1 MKKSKNP
8 EKPIEKNPAKEIK
21 DFSAFAL
28 TIINEI
34 DFARMHPQEF
44 LQKLIKIQKLI
55 NESEKEDQNTILI
68 KSIPFTYNDLN
79 LNLQNAI
86 EFLKDQKPI
95 EGLTYNE
102 SISNGCNDLL
112 NVLMMHDGFNEN
124 ELNDPRYSLNN
135 RMNINGTPFGE
146 IYELIDYGMF
156 DPEFIVIN
164 FILGDDDD
172 NKIDRNII
180 FNPNLKT
187 VGIASGILPS
197 DKVCTVIDFAEDY
210 FSPDEVIS
218 LDIQLKYK
226 NRIRDQIYD
235 TRTYTRDSGKN
246 FNKDTSQISLDK
258 KNNSNNEKK
267 INLGNLF
274 SMKRNQYMGH
284 NKGNYGKNGIDM
296 NNLKI
301 MNENENEVEIEN
313 DKKDIYENYDNENE
327 VQIENDNYNNYNDNN
342 EKIVEIERD
351 ENDDS
356 DNYKDWPDGA
366 IKMNR
371 SEKYIIENGKEMII
385 IKTIYI
391 FSDGHTESVIEKEK
405 ID

>member
-301 MNENENEVEIEN
+301 MNENDNEVEIEN
-313 DKKDIYENYDNENE
+313 DKNDIYENYDNENE

>member
-34 DFARMHPQEF
+34 DYARMHPQEF
-44 LQKLIKIQKLI
+44 LQKLEKIQKLI
-55 NESEKEDQNTILI
+55 NESESEDQNTLLI
-68 KSIPFTYNDLN
+68 KSIPFTYNDLS

-86 EFLKDQKPI
+86 EFLKEQKPI

-112 NVLMMHDGFNEN
+112 NVLMMHDGLNEN
-124 ELNDPRYSLNN
+124 ELNDPRYSLHN
-135 RMNINGTPFGE
+135 RMNVNGTPFGE

-172 NKIDRNII
+172 NKIDRSII

-210 FSPDEVIS
+210 FAPDETIS

-226 NRIRDQIYD
+226 NRIGEKLYD
-235 TRTYTRDSGKN
+235 TRTFTRDSGKN

-258 KNNSNNEKK
+258 KNNNNDKK
-267 INLGNLF
+267 LNLGNLF
-274 SMKRNQYMGH
+274 SIKRHQYLGH

-296 NNLKI
+296 DNLKM
-301 MNENENEVEIEN
+301 MNLNENEVEIEN
-313 DKKDIYENYDNENE
+313 DNKNYDNE
-327 VQIENDNYNNYNDNN
+327 VQIENDNYENYNDND
-342 EKIVEIERD
+342 EKFVEIERD

-356 DNYKDWPDGA
+356 DNYKDWPEGA

-371 SEKYIIENGKEMII
+371 NEKYVIENGKEMII
-385 IKTIYI
+385 VKTIY
-391 FSDGHTESVIEKEK
+391 FFADGHTETVIEKEK
-405 ID
+405 VD

>member
-44 LQKLIKIQKLI
+44 LQKLEKIQKLI
-55 NESEKEDQNTILI
+55 NESDSEDQNTLLI
-68 KSIPFTYNDLN
+68 KSVPFTYNDLS

-301 MNENENEVEIEN
+301 MNENDNEVEIEK
-313 DKKDIYENYDNENE
+313 DKNDIYENYDNENE
-327 VQIENDNYNNYNDNN
+327 VQIENENYNNYNDNN

>member
-1 MKKSKNP
+1 MNKSKPDQN
-8 EKPIEKNPAKEIK
+8 NPALQIK
-21 DFSAFAL
+21 DFSGFAL

-34 DFARMHPQEF
+34 DYARMHPQEF
-44 LQKLIKIQKLI
+44 VKKLEKIQKLI
-55 NESEKEDQNTILI
+55 NESDSEDQNTILI
-68 KSIPFTYNDLN
+68 KSVPFTYNDLN
-79 LNLQNAI
+79 MNLQNSI
-86 EFLKDQKPI
+86 EFLKEQKPL

-124 ELNDPRYSLNN
+124 ELNNPRYSLLN
-135 RMNINGTPFGE
+135 RMHSNGIPFGE

-172 NKIDRNII
+172 NKIDRSII

-210 FSPDEVIS
+210 FEPDETIS
-218 LDIQLKYK
+218 LDVQLKYR
-226 NRIRDQIYD
+226 NRQSERIYD

-246 FNKDTSQISLDK
+246 FNKDTSIISNNK
-258 KNNSNNEKK
+258 KNNNIDKN
-267 INLGNLF
+267 INNLF
-274 SMKRNQYMGH
+274 SMKRNQFMGH
-284 NKGNYGKNGIDM
+284 NNNNFNKNGIDM
-296 NNLKI
+296 DGLKLFN
-301 MNENENEVEIEN
+301 MNEHENENEVEIEN
-313 DKKDIYENYDNENE
+313 D
-327 VQIENDNYNNYNDNN
+327 NDNN
-342 EKIVEIERD
+342 YIDNDGDEKVVEIERD
-351 ENDDS
+351 DD
-356 DNYKDWPDGA
+356 DYDENYKDWPDGA

-371 SEKYIIENGKEMII
+371 SEKFVIENGREMIV

-391 FSDGHTESVIEKEK
+391 FGDGHTESVIEKQK
-405 ID
+405 VD

>member
-1 MKKSKNP
+1 MNKSKPLQN
-8 EKPIEKNPAKEIK
+8 NPALQIK

-44 LQKLIKIQKLI
+44 LQKLENIQKLI
-55 NESEKEDQNTILI
+55 NESDSEDQNTILI
-68 KSIPFTYNDLN
+68 KSVPFTYNDLN
-79 LNLQNAI
+79 INLQNSI
-86 EFLKDQKPI
+86 EFLKEQKPL

-124 ELNDPRYSLNN
+124 ELNNPRYSLLN
-135 RMNINGTPFGE
+135 RMYSNGTPFGE

-180 FNPNLKT
+180 FNPKLKT

-210 FSPDEVIS
+210 FEPDETIS

-226 NRIRDQIYD
+226 NRQREMIYD

-246 FNKDTSQISLDK
+246 FNKDTSIISTNK
-258 KNNSNNEKK
+258 KNSNIDKN
-267 INLGNLF
+267 INNLF
-274 SMKRNQYMGH
+274 SMKRNQFMGH
-284 NKGNYGKNGIDM
+284 NNDNFNKNGIDM
-296 NNLKI
+296 DGLKLI
-301 MNENENEVEIEN
+301 NMNENEVEIEN
-313 DKKDIYENYDNENE
+313 D
-327 VQIENDNYNNYNDNN
+327 NYNDNDN
-342 EKIVEIERD
+342 NYIENDGDEKVVEIERD
-351 ENDDS
+351 DD
-356 DNYKDWPDGA
+356 DYDENYKDWPEGA

-371 SEKYIIENGKEMII
+371 SEKFVIENGREMIVV
-385 IKTIYI
+385 KTIYI
-391 FSDGHTESVIEKEK
+391 FGDGHTESVIEKQKVE
-405 ID
+405 

>member
-1 MKKSKNP
+1 MYKSKKNNK
-8 EKPIEKNPAKEIK
+8 ENNPALEIK

-34 DFARMHPQEF
+34 DYARMHPEEF
-44 LQKLIKIQKLI
+44 LQKLEKIQKLI
-55 NESEKEDQNTILI
+55 NESDSEDQNTILI
-68 KSIPFTYNDLN
+68 KQIPFTYNDLN
-79 LNLQNAI
+79 TNLQSSI
-86 EFLKDQKPI
+86 EFLREQKPL

-112 NVLMMHDGFNEN
+112 NVLMMHDGLNEN
-124 ELNDPRYSLNN
+124 ELNNPRYSLIN
-135 RMNINGTPFGE
+135 RMQSNGTPFGE

-172 NKIDRNII
+172 NKIDRSII

-258 KNNSNNEKK
+258 KNNNNDKK
-267 INLGNLF
+267 LNLGNLF
-274 SMKRNQYMGH
+274 SIKRHQYLGH

-296 NNLKI
+296 DNLKM
-301 MNENENEVEIEN
+301 MNLNENEVEIEN
-313 DKKDIYENYDNENE
+313 DNKNYDNE
-327 VQIENDNYNNYNDNN
+327 VQIENDNYENYNDND
-342 EKIVEIERD
+342 EKFVEIERD

-356 DNYKDWPDGA
+356 DNYKDWPEGA

-371 SEKYIIENGKEMII
+371 NEKYVIENGKEMII
-385 IKTIYI
+385 VKTIY
-391 FSDGHTESVIEKEK
+391 FFADGHTETVIEKEK
-405 ID
+405 VD

>member
-1 MKKSKNP
+1 MNKSKNL
-8 EKPIEKNPAKEIK
+8 EKQQEKNPATEIK

-34 DFARMHPQEF
+34 DYARMHPQEF
-44 LQKLIKIQKLI
+44 LQKLEKIQKLI
-55 NESEKEDQNTILI
+55 NESDSEDQNTLLI
-68 KSIPFTYNDLN
+68 KSVPFTYNDLS

-86 EFLKDQKPI
+86 EFLKEQKPI

-124 ELNDPRYSLNN
+124 ELNNPRYSLLN
-135 RMNINGTPFGE
+135 RMHSNGTPFGE

-172 NKIDRNII
+172 NKIDRSII

-210 FSPDEVIS
+210 FAPDETIS

-226 NRIRDQIYD
+226 NRIGEKLYD
-235 TRTYTRDSGKN
+235 TRTFTRDSGKN

-258 KNNSNNEKK
+258 KNNNNDKK
-267 INLGNLF
+267 LNLGNLF
-274 SMKRNQYMGH
+274 SIKRHQYLGH

-296 NNLKI
+296 DNLKM
-301 MNENENEVEIEN
+301 MNLNENEVEIEN
-313 DKKDIYENYDNENE
+313 DNKNYDNE
-327 VQIENDNYNNYNDNN
+327 VQIENDNYENYNDND
-342 EKIVEIERD
+342 EKFVEIERD
-351 ENDDS
+351 ENDDN
-356 DNYKDWPDGA
+356 DNYKDWPEGA

-371 SEKYIIENGKEMII
+371 NEKYVIENGKEMII
-385 IKTIYI
+385 VKTIY
-391 FSDGHTESVIEKEK
+391 FFADGHTETVIEKEK
-405 ID
+405 VD

>member
-1 MKKSKNP
+1 MNKSKPDQN
-8 EKPIEKNPAKEIK
+8 NPALQIK

-34 DFARMHPQEF
+34 DYARMHPQEF
-44 LQKLIKIQKLI
+44 VKKLEKIQKLI
-55 NESEKEDQNTILI
+55 NESDSEDQNTILI
-68 KSIPFTYNDLN
+68 KSVPFTYNDLN
-79 LNLQNAI
+79 MNLQNSI
-86 EFLKDQKPI
+86 EFLKEQKPL

-124 ELNDPRYSLNN
+124 ELNNPRYSLLN
-135 RMNINGTPFGE
+135 RMHSNGTPFGE

-172 NKIDRNII
+172 NKIDRSII
-180 FNPNLKT
+180 FNPQLKT

-210 FSPDEVIS
+210 FEPDETIS
-218 LDIQLKYK
+218 LDVQLKYR
-226 NRIRDQIYD
+226 NRQSERIYD

-246 FNKDTSQISLDK
+246 FNKDTSIISNNK
-258 KNNSNNEKK
+258 KNNNIDKN
-267 INLGNLF
+267 INNLF
-274 SMKRNQYMGH
+274 SMKRNQFMGH
-284 NKGNYGKNGIDM
+284 NNNNFNKNGIDM
-296 NNLKI
+296 DGLKLFN
-301 MNENENEVEIEN
+301 MNEHENENEVEIEN
-313 DKKDIYENYDNENE
+313 D
-327 VQIENDNYNNYNDNN
+327 NDNN
-342 EKIVEIERD
+342 YIDNDGDEKVVEIERD
-351 ENDDS
+351 DD
-356 DNYKDWPDGA
+356 DYDENYKDWPDGA

-371 SEKYIIENGKEMII
+371 SEKFVIENGKEMIV

-391 FSDGHTESVIEKEK
+391 FGDGHTESVIEKQK
-405 ID
+405 VD

>member
-1 MKKSKNP
+1 MNKSKPDQN
-8 EKPIEKNPAKEIK
+8 NPALQIK

-34 DFARMHPQEF
+34 DYARMHPQEF
-44 LQKLIKIQKLI
+44 VKKLEKIQKLI
-55 NESEKEDQNTILI
+55 NESDSEDQNTILI
-68 KSIPFTYNDLN
+68 KSVPFTYNDLN
-79 LNLQNAI
+79 MNLQNSI
-86 EFLKDQKPI
+86 EFLKEQKPL

-124 ELNDPRYSLNN
+124 ELNNPRYSLLN
-135 RMNINGTPFGE
+135 RMYSNGTPFGE

-172 NKIDRNII
+172 NKIDRSII
-180 FNPNLKT
+180 FNPQLKT

-210 FSPDEVIS
+210 FEPDETIS
-218 LDIQLKYK
+218 LDVQLKYR
-226 NRIRDQIYD
+226 NRQSERIYD

-246 FNKDTSQISLDK
+246 FNKDTSIISNNK
-258 KNNSNNEKK
+258 KNNNIDKN
-267 INLGNLF
+267 INNLF
-274 SMKRNQYMGH
+274 SMKRNQFMGH
-284 NKGNYGKNGIDM
+284 NNNNFNKNGIDM
-296 NNLKI
+296 DGLKYI
-301 MNENENEVEIEN
+301 NMNDNEVEIEN
-313 DKKDIYENYDNENE
+313 D
-327 VQIENDNYNNYNDNN
+327 NYNDNDN
-342 EKIVEIERD
+342 NYIDNDGDEKVVEIERD
-351 ENDDS
+351 DD
-356 DNYKDWPDGA
+356 DYDENYKDWPDGA

-371 SEKYIIENGKEMII
+371 SEKFVIENGKEMIV

-391 FSDGHTESVIEKEK
+391 FGDGHTESVIEKQK
-405 ID
+405 VD

>member
-301 MNENENEVEIEN
+301 MNENDNEVEIEK
-313 DKKDIYENYDNENE
+313 DKNDIYENYDNENE

>member
-1 MKKSKNP
+1 MNKSKPDQN
-8 EKPIEKNPAKEIK
+8 NPALQIK

-34 DFARMHPQEF
+34 DYARMHPQEF
-44 LQKLIKIQKLI
+44 VKKLEKIQKLI
-55 NESEKEDQNTILI
+55 NESDSEDQNTILI
-68 KSIPFTYNDLN
+68 KSVPFTYNDLN
-79 LNLQNAI
+79 MNLQNSI
-86 EFLKDQKPI
+86 EFLKEQKPL

-124 ELNDPRYSLNN
+124 ELDDPRYSLHN
-135 RMNINGTPFGE
+135 RMKVNGTPFGE

-172 NKIDRNII
+172 NKIDRSII
-180 FNPNLKT
+180 FNPQLKT

-210 FSPDEVIS
+210 FEPDETIS
-218 LDIQLKYK
+218 LDVQLKYR
-226 NRIRDQIYD
+226 NRQSERIYD

-246 FNKDTSQISLDK
+246 FNKDTSIISNNK
-258 KNNSNNEKK
+258 KNNNIDKN
-267 INLGNLF
+267 INNLF
-274 SMKRNQYMGH
+274 SMKRNQFMGH
-284 NKGNYGKNGIDM
+284 NNNNFNKNGIDM
-296 NNLKI
+296 DGLKLFN
-301 MNENENEVEIEN
+301 MNEHENENEVEIEN
-313 DKKDIYENYDNENE
+313 D
-327 VQIENDNYNNYNDNN
+327 NDNN
-342 EKIVEIERD
+342 YIDNDGDEKVVEIERD
-351 ENDDS
+351 DD
-356 DNYKDWPDGA
+356 DYDENYKDWPDGA

-371 SEKYIIENGKEMII
+371 SEKFVIENGKEMIV

-391 FSDGHTESVIEKEK
+391 FGDGHTESVIEKQK
-405 ID
+405 VD

>member
-1 MKKSKNP
+1 MNKTKSS
-8 EKPIEKNPAKEIK
+8 EKSIEKNPATEIK

-44 LQKLIKIQKLI
+44 LQKLEKIQKLI
-55 NESEKEDQNTILI
+55 NESDSEDQNTLLI
-68 KSIPFTYNDLN
+68 KSVPFTYNDLS

-86 EFLKDQKPI
+86 EFLKEQKPI

-124 ELNDPRYSLNN
+124 ELDDPRYSLHN
-135 RMNINGTPFGE
+135 RMKVNGTPFGE

-172 NKIDRNII
+172 NKIDRSII
-180 FNPNLKT
+180 FNPQLKT

-210 FSPDEVIS
+210 FEPDETIS
-218 LDIQLKYK
+218 LDVQLKYR
-226 NRIRDQIYD
+226 NRQSERIYD

-246 FNKDTSQISLDK
+246 FNKDTSIISNNK
-258 KNNSNNEKK
+258 KNNNIDKN
-267 INLGNLF
+267 INNLF
-274 SMKRNQYMGH
+274 SMKRNQFMGH
-284 NKGNYGKNGIDM
+284 NNNNFNKNGIDM
-296 NNLKI
+296 DGLKLFN
-301 MNENENEVEIEN
+301 MNEHENENEVEIEN
-313 DKKDIYENYDNENE
+313 D
-327 VQIENDNYNNYNDNN
+327 NDNN
-342 EKIVEIERD
+342 YIDNDGDEKVVEIERD
-351 ENDDS
+351 DD
-356 DNYKDWPDGA
+356 DYDENYKDWPDGA

-371 SEKYIIENGKEMII
+371 SEKFVIENGKEMIV

-391 FSDGHTESVIEKEK
+391 FGDGHTESVIEKQK
-405 ID
+405 VD

>member
-1 MKKSKNP
+1 MNKSKPLQN
-8 EKPIEKNPAKEIK
+8 NPALQIK

-44 LQKLIKIQKLI
+44 LQKLENIQKLI
-55 NESEKEDQNTILI
+55 NESDSEDQNTILI
-68 KSIPFTYNDLN
+68 KSVPFTYNDLN
-79 LNLQNAI
+79 INLQNSI
-86 EFLKDQKPI
+86 EFLKEQKPL

-124 ELNDPRYSLNN
+124 ELNNPRYSLLN
-135 RMNINGTPFGE
+135 RMYSNGTPFGE

-180 FNPNLKT
+180 FNPKLKT

-210 FSPDEVIS
+210 FEPDETIS

-226 NRIRDQIYD
+226 NRQREMIYD

-246 FNKDTSQISLDK
+246 FNKDTSIISSNKRDNNNIDK
-258 KNNSNNEKK
+258 KFN
-267 INLGNLF
+267 NLF
-274 SMKRNQYMGH
+274 SMKRNQFMGH
-284 NKGNYGKNGIDM
+284 NNDNFNKNGIDM
-296 NNLKI
+296 DGLKLI
-301 MNENENEVEIEN
+301 NMNENEVEIEN
-313 DKKDIYENYDNENE
+313 D
-327 VQIENDNYNNYNDNN
+327 NYNDNDN
-342 EKIVEIERD
+342 NYIENDGDEKVVEIERD
-351 ENDDS
+351 DD
-356 DNYKDWPDGA
+356 DYDENYKDWPEGA

-371 SEKYIIENGKEMII
+371 SEKFVIENGREMIVV
-385 IKTIYI
+385 KTIYI
-391 FSDGHTESVIEKEK
+391 FGDGHTESVIEKQK
-405 ID
+405 VD

>member
-313 DKKDIYENYDNENE
+313 DKNDIYENYDNENE

>member
-1 MKKSKNP
+1 MNKTKSS
-8 EKPIEKNPAKEIK
+8 EKSIEKNPATEIK

-44 LQKLIKIQKLI
+44 LQKLEKIQKLI
-55 NESEKEDQNTILI
+55 NESDSEDQNTLLI
-68 KSIPFTYNDLN
+68 KSVPFTYNDLS

-86 EFLKDQKPI
+86 EFLKEQKPI

-124 ELNDPRYSLNN
+124 ELNNPRYSLLN
-135 RMNINGTPFGE
+135 RMHSNGTPFGE

-172 NKIDRNII
+172 NKIDRSII

-210 FSPDEVIS
+210 FSPDETIS
-218 LDIQLKYK
+218 FDIQLKYK
-226 NRIRDQIYD
+226 NRVGEKLYD
-235 TRTYTRDSGKN
+235 TRTFTRDSGKN
-246 FNKDTSQISLDK
+246 FNKDTSQISLEK
-258 KNNSNNEKK
+258 KNNNEKK
-267 INLGNLF
+267 IYLGNLF
-274 SMKRNQYMGH
+274 SMKRHQYMDH

-296 NNLKI
+296 GNLKM
-301 MNENENEVEIEN
+301 MNLNENEVEIEYDN
-313 DKKDIYENYDNENE
+313 ENENEDNYDNENE
-327 VQIENDNYNNYNDNN
+327 VQIENDNYNNYNDGD
-342 EKIVEIERD
+342 EKVVEIERD

-356 DNYKDWPDGA
+356 ENYKDWPDGA

-371 SEKYIIENGKEMII
+371 SEKLVVENGKEMIVV
-385 IKTIYI
+385 KTIY
-391 FSDGHTESVIEKEK
+391 FFADGHTESVIEKEK
-405 ID
+405 VE

>member
-1 MKKSKNP
+1 MNKSKPDQN
-8 EKPIEKNPAKEIK
+8 NPALQIK

-34 DFARMHPQEF
+34 DYARMHPQEF
-44 LQKLIKIQKLI
+44 VKKLEKIQKLI
-55 NESEKEDQNTILI
+55 NESDSEDQNTILI
-68 KSIPFTYNDLN
+68 KSVPFTYNDLN
-79 LNLQNAI
+79 MNLQNSI
-86 EFLKDQKPI
+86 EFLKEQKPL

-124 ELNDPRYSLNN
+124 ELNNPRYSLLN
-135 RMNINGTPFGE
+135 RMHSNGIPFGE

-172 NKIDRNII
+172 NKIDRSII
-180 FNPNLKT
+180 FNPQLKT

-210 FSPDEVIS
+210 FEPDETIS
-218 LDIQLKYK
+218 LDVQLKYR
-226 NRIRDQIYD
+226 NRQSERIYD

-246 FNKDTSQISLDK
+246 FNKDTSIISNNK
-258 KNNSNNEKK
+258 KNNNIDKN
-267 INLGNLF
+267 INNLF
-274 SMKRNQYMGH
+274 SMKRNQFMGH
-284 NKGNYGKNGIDM
+284 NNNNFNKNGIDM
-296 NNLKI
+296 DGLKLFN
-301 MNENENEVEIEN
+301 MNEHENENEVEIEN
-313 DKKDIYENYDNENE
+313 D
-327 VQIENDNYNNYNDNN
+327 NDNN
-342 EKIVEIERD
+342 YIDNDGDEKVVEIERD
-351 ENDDS
+351 DD
-356 DNYKDWPDGA
+356 DYDENYKDWPDGA

-371 SEKYIIENGKEMII
+371 SEKFIIENGKEMIV

-391 FSDGHTESVIEKEK
+391 FGDGHTESVIEKQK
-405 ID
+405 VD

>member
-1 MKKSKNP
+1 MNKSKPLPN
-8 EKPIEKNPAKEIK
+8 NPALQIK

-44 LQKLIKIQKLI
+44 LQKLEKIQKLI
-55 NESEKEDQNTILI
+55 NESDSEDQNTLLI
-68 KSIPFTYNDLN
+68 KSVPFTYNDLS

-86 EFLKDQKPI
+86 EFLKEQKPI

-124 ELNDPRYSLNN
+124 ELNNPRYSLLN
-135 RMNINGTPFGE
+135 RMHSNGIPFGE

-180 FNPNLKT
+180 FNPKLKT

-210 FSPDEVIS
+210 FEPDETIS
-218 LDIQLKYK
+218 LDVQLKYR
-226 NRIRDQIYD
+226 NRQSERIYD

-246 FNKDTSQISLDK
+246 FNKDTSIISNNK
-258 KNNSNNEKK
+258 KNNNIDKN
-267 INLGNLF
+267 INNLF
-274 SMKRNQYMGH
+274 SMKRNQFMGH
-284 NKGNYGKNGIDM
+284 NNNNFNKNGIDM
-296 NNLKI
+296 DGLKYI
-301 MNENENEVEIEN
+301 NMNDNEVEIEN
-313 DKKDIYENYDNENE
+313 D
-327 VQIENDNYNNYNDNN
+327 NYNDNDN
-342 EKIVEIERD
+342 NYIENDGDEKVVEIERD
-351 ENDDS
+351 DD
-356 DNYKDWPDGA
+356 DYDENYKDWPDGA

-371 SEKYIIENGKEMII
+371 SEKFVIENGKEMIV

-391 FSDGHTESVIEKEK
+391 FGDGHTESVIEKQK
-405 ID
+405 VD

>member
-1 MKKSKNP
+1 MNKQ
-8 EKPIEKNPAKEIK
+8 KPLQNNPALQIK

-44 LQKLIKIQKLI
+44 LQKLENIQKLI
-55 NESEKEDQNTILI
+55 NESDSEDQNTILI
-68 KSIPFTYNDLN
+68 KSVPFTYNDLN
-79 LNLQNAI
+79 INLQNSI
-86 EFLKDQKPI
+86 EFLKEQKPL

-124 ELNDPRYSLNN
+124 ELNNPRYSLLN
-135 RMNINGTPFGE
+135 RMYSNGTPFGE

-180 FNPNLKT
+180 FNPKLKT

-210 FSPDEVIS
+210 FEPDETIS

-226 NRIRDQIYD
+226 NRQREMIYD

-246 FNKDTSQISLDK
+246 FNKDTSIISTNK
-258 KNNSNNEKK
+258 KNSNIEKN
-267 INLGNLF
+267 INNLF
-274 SMKRNQYMGH
+274 SMKRNQFMGH
-284 NKGNYGKNGIDM
+284 NNDNFNKNGIDM
-296 NNLKI
+296 DGLKLI
-301 MNENENEVEIEN
+301 NMNENEVEIEN
-313 DKKDIYENYDNENE
+313 D
-327 VQIENDNYNNYNDNN
+327 NYNDNDN
-342 EKIVEIERD
+342 NYIENDGDEKVVEIERD
-351 ENDDS
+351 DD
-356 DNYKDWPDGA
+356 DYDENYKDWPEGA

-371 SEKYIIENGKEMII
+371 SEKFVIENGREMIVV
-385 IKTIYI
+385 KTIYI
-391 FSDGHTESVIEKEK
+391 FGDGHTESVIEKQKVE
-405 ID
+405 

>member
-1 MKKSKNP
+1 MNKSKPDQN
-8 EKPIEKNPAKEIK
+8 NPALQIK

-34 DFARMHPQEF
+34 DYARMHPQEF
-44 LQKLIKIQKLI
+44 VKKLEKIQKLI
-55 NESEKEDQNTILI
+55 NESDSEDQNTILI

-79 LNLQNAI
+79 MNLQNSI
-86 EFLKDQKPI
+86 EFLKEQKPL

-124 ELNDPRYSLNN
+124 ELNNPRYSLLN
-135 RMNINGTPFGE
+135 RMHSNGIPFGE

-172 NKIDRNII
+172 NKIDRSII
-180 FNPNLKT
+180 FNPQLKT

-210 FSPDEVIS
+210 FEPDETIS
-218 LDIQLKYK
+218 LDVQLKYR
-226 NRIRDQIYD
+226 NRQSERIYD

-246 FNKDTSQISLDK
+246 FNKDTSIISNNK
-258 KNNSNNEKK
+258 KNNNIDKN
-267 INLGNLF
+267 INNLF
-274 SMKRNQYMGH
+274 SMKRNQFMGH
-284 NKGNYGKNGIDM
+284 NNNNFNKNGIDM
-296 NNLKI
+296 DGLKLFN
-301 MNENENEVEIEN
+301 MNEHENENEVEIEN
-313 DKKDIYENYDNENE
+313 D
-327 VQIENDNYNNYNDNN
+327 NDNN
-342 EKIVEIERD
+342 YIDNDGDEKVVEIERD
-351 ENDDS
+351 DD
-356 DNYKDWPDGA
+356 DYDENYKDWPDGA

-371 SEKYIIENGKEMII
+371 SEKFVIENGKEMIV

-391 FSDGHTESVIEKEK
+391 FGDGHTESVIEKQK
-405 ID
+405 VD

>member
-1 MKKSKNP
+1 MNKSKPDQN
-8 EKPIEKNPAKEIK
+8 NPALQIK

-34 DFARMHPQEF
+34 DYARMHPQEF
-44 LQKLIKIQKLI
+44 VKKLEKIQKLI
-55 NESEKEDQNTILI
+55 NESDSEDQNTILI
-68 KSIPFTYNDLN
+68 KSVPFTYNDLN
-79 LNLQNAI
+79 MNLQNSI
-86 EFLKDQKPI
+86 EFLKEQKPL

-124 ELNDPRYSLNN
+124 ELNNPRYSLLN
-135 RMNINGTPFGE
+135 RMHSNGIPFGE

-172 NKIDRNII
+172 NKIDRSII
-180 FNPNLKT
+180 FNPQLKT

-210 FSPDEVIS
+210 FEPDETIS
-218 LDIQLKYK
+218 LDVQLKYR
-226 NRIRDQIYD
+226 NRQSERIYD

-246 FNKDTSQISLDK
+246 FNKDTSIISNNK
-258 KNNSNNEKK
+258 KNNNIDKN
-267 INLGNLF
+267 INNLF
-274 SMKRNQYMGH
+274 SMKRNQFMGH
-284 NKGNYGKNGIDM
+284 NNNNFNKNGIDM
-296 NNLKI
+296 DGLKLFN
-301 MNENENEVEIEN
+301 MNEHENENEVEIEN
-313 DKKDIYENYDNENE
+313 D
-327 VQIENDNYNNYNDNN
+327 NDNN
-342 EKIVEIERD
+342 YIDNDGDEKVVEIERD
-351 ENDDS
+351 DEDYDE
-356 DNYKDWPDGA
+356 NYKDWPDGA

-371 SEKYIIENGKEMII
+371 SEKFVIENGKEMIV

-391 FSDGHTESVIEKEK
+391 FGDGHTESVIEKQK
-405 ID
+405 VD

>member
-1 MKKSKNP
+1 MNKQ
-8 EKPIEKNPAKEIK
+8 KPLQNNPALQIK

-44 LQKLIKIQKLI
+44 LKKLENIQKLI
-55 NESEKEDQNTILI
+55 NESDSEDQNTILI
-68 KSIPFTYNDLN
+68 KSVPFTYNDLN
-79 LNLQNAI
+79 INLQNSI
-86 EFLKDQKPI
+86 EFLKEQKPL

-124 ELNDPRYSLNN
+124 ELNNPRYSLLN
-135 RMNINGTPFGE
+135 RMYSNGTPFGE

-180 FNPNLKT
+180 FNPKLKT

-210 FSPDEVIS
+210 FEPDETIS
-218 LDIQLKYK
+218 LDVQLKYK
-226 NRIRDQIYD
+226 NRQREMIYD

-246 FNKDTSQISLDK
+246 FNKDTSIISTNK
-258 KNNSNNEKK
+258 KNSNIDKN
-267 INLGNLF
+267 INNLF
-274 SMKRNQYMGH
+274 SMKRNQFMGH
-284 NKGNYGKNGIDM
+284 NNNNFNKNGIDM
-296 NNLKI
+296 DGLKYI
-301 MNENENEVEIEN
+301 NMNDNEVEIEN
-313 DKKDIYENYDNENE
+313 D
-327 VQIENDNYNNYNDNN
+327 NYNDNDN
-342 EKIVEIERD
+342 DNNYIDNDGDEKVVEIERD
-351 ENDDS
+351 DD
-356 DNYKDWPDGA
+356 DYDENYKDWPEGA

-371 SEKYIIENGKEMII
+371 SEKFVIENGREMIVV
-385 IKTIYI
+385 KTIYI
-391 FSDGHTESVIEKEK
+391 FGDGHTESVIEKQKVE
-405 ID
+405 

>member
-1 MKKSKNP
+1 MNKSKPLQN
-8 EKPIEKNPAKEIK
+8 NPALQIK

-44 LQKLIKIQKLI
+44 LQKLENIQKLI
-55 NESEKEDQNTILI
+55 NESDSEDQNTILI
-68 KSIPFTYNDLN
+68 KSVPFTYNDLN
-79 LNLQNAI
+79 INLQNSI
-86 EFLKDQKPI
+86 EFLKEQKPL

-124 ELNDPRYSLNN
+124 ELNNPRYSLLN
-135 RMNINGTPFGE
+135 RMHSNGIPFGE

-180 FNPNLKT
+180 FNPKLKT

-210 FSPDEVIS
+210 FEPDETIS

-226 NRIRDQIYD
+226 NRQREMIYD

-246 FNKDTSQISLDK
+246 FNKDTSIISTNK
-258 KNNSNNEKK
+258 KNSNIDKN
-267 INLGNLF
+267 INNLF
-274 SMKRNQYMGH
+274 SMKRNQFMGH
-284 NKGNYGKNGIDM
+284 NNDNFNKNGIDM
-296 NNLKI
+296 DGLKLI
-301 MNENENEVEIEN
+301 NMNENEVEIEN
-313 DKKDIYENYDNENE
+313 D
-327 VQIENDNYNNYNDNN
+327 NYNDNDN
-342 EKIVEIERD
+342 NYIENDGDEKVVEIERD
-351 ENDDS
+351 DD
-356 DNYKDWPDGA
+356 DYDENYKDWPEGA

-371 SEKYIIENGKEMII
+371 SEKFVIENGREMIVV
-385 IKTIYI
+385 KTIYI
-391 FSDGHTESVIEKEK
+391 FGDGHTESVIEKQKVE
-405 ID
+405 